1 MDFYNVL
8 QEVINSLSLALRIE
22 VPIDIY
28 YVALEVNQMNK
39 VIYKKREGHTQNQ
52 EDTDI

>member
-28 YVALEVNQMNK
+28 YVALEANKMNK
-39 VIYKKREGHTQNQ
+39 VTYKKRRSHSESRGY
-52 EDTDI
+52 